1 MAGRIAPW
9 SSQQELSTP
18 MFSRK
23 YKVRRNDTTAT
34 TDLGSTL
41 SAPERGGV
49 GHAVRQLSV
58 PRRFP
63 MFTGNTF
70 QPRRRVNN
78 EHLDNPIRRSADR
91 LAGRFYGI
99 PRSGR
104 NDSLLLVFAVIS
116 LILHFVL
123 GPRAA

>member
-1 MAGRIAPW
+1 LRLDT
-9 SSQQELSTP
+9 SQQELSTP

-41 SAPERGGV
+41 SAPERVASATRFVSCPCPDGFQRSPGTHFNHGGESTMSIWTILFV
-49 GHAVRQLSV
+49 VLLIAWLGG
-58 PRRFP
+58 
-63 MFTGNTF
+63 FTIF
-70 QPRRRVNN
+70 HV
-78 EHLDNPIRRSADR
+78 
-91 LAGRFYGI
+91 AGGMI
-99 PRSGR
+99 H
-104 NDSLLLVFAVIS
+104 LLLVFAVIS